1 MQSHAGD
8 GLKNLKKENLIDII
22 MAEPIL
28 VFLAVSL
35 LIGLFLPTQ
44 NILGVAVSFNQ
55 NIWNVQ
61 ILYTKLPYLQY
72 LAYSQDRLKPEITNL
87 GNAKVIIEIKNPS
100 NTETFSTAYNITEGN
115 YILPTYQIPNLGD
128 SVNVTIIDPNLN
140 MYQPSFQKVFTIA
153 QTG

>member
-1 MQSHAGD
+1 
-8 GLKNLKKENLIDII
+8 